1 MNEQDLDRRQ
11 QKTRS
16 ALHEAFVTLLLEQG
30 YEALK
35 IGQVADLANVGRS
48 TFYEHYR
55 TKHDLL
61 VASIRK
67 PFSVL
72 ADLVEPGAGTE
83 RIPALL
89 RHFRDNQHVGR
100 VLLGWPVRP
109 LLGQALT
116 GLITLRLARAP
127 LGAALLPAE
136 VIARQVAETQL
147 ALLEC
152 WILGRPACGI
162 EAVTEGL
169 KRCSAALVGVGFGV
183 GERSAGAA

>member
-1 MNEQDLDRRQ
+1 MNEPDLDRRQ

-16 ALHEAFVTLLLEQG
+16 ALHAAFVTLLLEQG
-30 YEALK
+30 YEAVK

-61 VASIRK
+61 VASVRK

-72 ADLVEPGAGTE
+72 ADLVEPGAGAE

-89 RHFRDNQHVGR
+89 RHFRENQHVGR

-116 GLITLRLARAP
+116 SLIALRLARMPA
-127 LGAALLPAE
+127 GGALLPAE
-136 VIARQVAETQL
+136 VMAKQVAETQL

-162 EAVTEGL
+162 DAVAEGL
-169 KRCSAALVGVGFGV
+169 KRGTAALVGAG
-183 GERSAGAA
+183 SA

>member
-11 QKTRS
+11 LKTRS
-16 ALHEAFVTLLLEQG
+16 ALHAAFVTLLLEQG
-30 YEALK
+30 YEALT
-35 IGQVADLANVGRS
+35 IGRVADLANVGRS

-89 RHFRDNQHVGR
+89 RHFRENQHVGR

-109 LLGQALT
+109 LLGQTLA
-116 GLITLRLARAP
+116 GLIALRLSRMPVSA
-127 LGAALLPAE
+127 GLLPVE
-136 VIARQVAETQL
+136 VIAKQVAETQL

-152 WILGRPACGI
+152 WVLGRPACGI
-162 EAVTEGL
+162 DAVAEGL
-169 KRCSAALVGVGFGV
+169 KRGTAALVGAG
-183 GERSAGAA
+183 SA